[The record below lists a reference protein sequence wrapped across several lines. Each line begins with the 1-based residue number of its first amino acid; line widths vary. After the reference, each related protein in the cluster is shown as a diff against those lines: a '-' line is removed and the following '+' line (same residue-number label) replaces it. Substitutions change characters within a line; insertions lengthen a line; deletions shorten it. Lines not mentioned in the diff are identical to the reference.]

1 MLDLVIKV
9 IILLS
14 RQQVINTLPRD
25 EGYVYT
31 LRLRNNKTGKV
42 HYAHVLVVSYTS
54 VYIAISEASNWRNVS
69 VTEFT
74 NTSNHDECWASSG
87 FTLLEKQWEALGID
101 FVSFYTGTFGFK
113 LYEHIKITREV
124 GKTNFYN
131 LLSLREV

>member
-42 HYAHVLVVSYTS
+42 HYAHVLVVS
-54 VYIAISEASNWRNVS
+54 
-69 VTEFT
+69 
-74 NTSNHDECWASSG
+74 
-87 FTLLEKQWEALGID
+87 
-101 FVSFYTGTFGFK
+101 
-113 LYEHIKITREV
+113 
-124 GKTNFYN
+124 
-131 LLSLREV
+131 

>member
-1 MLDLVIKV
+1 MFIHFDFV
-9 IILLS
+9 IIK
-14 RQQVINTLPRD
+14 QVRCT
-25 EGYVYT
+25 
-31 LRLRNNKTGKV
+31 
-42 HYAHVLVVSYTS
+42 
-54 VYIAISEASNWRNVS
+54 ISEASNWRNVS

-87 FTLLEKQWEALGID
+87 FTLLEEQWEALEID

-113 LYEHIKITREV
+113 LYEHIKITKEV